1 MSGFIRMALKAQ
13 FNMGPYQNI
22 FLFKIAHAKLIKSLY
37 LLRCLLLAVVLEVG
51 VVEFLEGV
59 LETSDPS
66 GNLLNLNS
74 FRNCAR
80 NKLRLNYFSH
90 HIGLFCPRR

>member
-1 MSGFIRMALKAQ
+1 MALKAQ

-51 VVEFLEGV
+51 VVEVHEGDPEGPDQHGIILKQFLIQ
-59 LETSDPS
+59 
-66 GNLLNLNS
+66 
-74 FRNCAR
+74 NCTYSIYKHLMHIASAIW
-80 NKLRLNYFSH
+80 NKK
-90 HIGLFCPRR
+90 LF